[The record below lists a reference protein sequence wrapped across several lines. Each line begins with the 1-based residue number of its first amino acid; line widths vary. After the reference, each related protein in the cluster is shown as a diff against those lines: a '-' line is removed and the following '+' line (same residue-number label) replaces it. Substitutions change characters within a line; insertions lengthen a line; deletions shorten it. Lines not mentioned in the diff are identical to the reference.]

1 MQVHGIWHQLDAH
14 SADWM
19 YFTFTSACPDSDAE
33 MGIVTADAWSP
44 GVDPFGY
51 GQRPVLQWLAIAR
64 MDGVPKEHIEL
75 PIHGTPL
82 PARLLYPEI
91 GYEYPAYTISDFLG
105 GSLLCQ

>member
-1 MQVHGIWHQLDAH
+1 
-14 SADWM
+14 M
-19 YFTFTSACPDSDAE
+19 YFTFTSACPQADSE

-64 MDGVPKEHIEL
+64 KDGVPKHHMEM

-82 PARLLYPEI
+82 PASQLYAEI
-91 GYEYPAYTISDFLG
+91 GYEYPDYTIRDFLG
-105 GSLLCQ
+105 GSSLC

>member
-1 MQVHGIWHQLDAH
+1 
-14 SADWM
+14 
-19 YFTFTSACPDSDAE
+19 

-64 MDGVPKEHIEL
+64 MDGVPKNHTEL

-82 PARLLYPEI
+82 PAALLYPTI
-91 GYEYPAYTISDFLG
+91 GYEYRDYTIIDFLR
-105 GSLLCQ
+105 GSLLC